1 MLNQLTLCDSNS
13 RLKEKDLII
22 YKLCVKEIERLWISF
37 MTKED
42 SLKIETDPSF

>member
-13 RLKEKDLII
+13 RLNEKHLII
-22 YKLCVKEIERLWISF
+22 CKLCVKEIERLWIPF

-42 SLKIETDPSF
+42 SLKIETDQSF